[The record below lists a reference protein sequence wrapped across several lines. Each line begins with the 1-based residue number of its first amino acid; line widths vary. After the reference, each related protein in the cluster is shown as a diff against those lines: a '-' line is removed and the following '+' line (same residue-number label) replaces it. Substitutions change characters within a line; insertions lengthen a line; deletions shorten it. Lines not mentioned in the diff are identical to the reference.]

1 MPSSAL
7 FQSSP
12 AIALPPCGAFSS
24 FASWQ
29 SQPPVSR
36 LHSHSTPLPTHRN
49 QLDAMVSS
57 SDQLLNANAGKGP
70 AYAAP
75 LASTEENLK
84 QPPQPQPQEP
94 SVVNLY
100 VSVALWAIAGCYAR
114 IFTERLFGST
124 AADVI
129 DADTLLVPSFF
140 DNVAGSM
147 ILGFL
152 VAASTTMSKGGGA
165 LVLLTGMSVGLC
177 GAYTTFSAWTLQ
189 TNALLIAPTSDVPQ
203 PQIAA
208 LCYIFASIA
217 TFIVAHRVG
226 ADVGALLTGA
236 VQKAA
241 PGISEGII
249 AIVNGVLL
257 VATAIGLSIALGV
270 NDNSWLE
277 KRYWLSGLFAIPGA
291 SLRYALARQFNKFRG
306 GRFPL
311 GTFLA
316 NIGGTLACALVTHEF
331 TKASD
336 WDDTA
341 ARAFVTGFCASL
353 TTMST
358 LVNELAILRRDH
370 SVQDGVIYLAS
381 TVILAQFIVGMVS
394 FW

>member
-1 MPSSAL
+1 
-7 FQSSP
+7 
-12 AIALPPCGAFSS
+12 
-24 FASWQ
+24 
-29 SQPPVSR
+29 
-36 LHSHSTPLPTHRN
+36 
-49 QLDAMVSS
+49 MVSS
-57 SDQLLNANAGKGP
+57 SDQLLNAAAGKGP

-84 QPPQPQPQEP
+84 QAPQPQEP

-129 DADTLLVPSFF
+129 DNDTLLMPSFF
-140 DNVAGSM
+140 DNVAGCM

-165 LVLLTGMSVGLC
+165 LVILTGMSTGLC
-177 GAYTTFSAWTLQ
+177 GAYTTFSSWTLQ

-208 LCYIFASIA
+208 LCYIFASLA
-217 TFIVAHRVG
+217 TFCVSHRIG
-226 ADVGALLTGA
+226 ADIGALLTGF

-241 PGISEGII
+241 PGIGESVI

-257 VATAIGLSIALGV
+257 AATVLGLSIALGV

-291 SLRYALARQFNKFRG
+291 LLRYTLARAFNKFHG

-316 NIGGTLACALVTHEF
+316 NIGGTLVCALVTHEF

-336 WDDTA
+336 WDDTVC
-341 ARAFVTGFCASL
+341 RAFVTGFCASL

-358 LVNELAILRRDH
+358 LVNELSILRRDH
-370 SVQDGVIYLAS
+370 SVQDGVIYLGS